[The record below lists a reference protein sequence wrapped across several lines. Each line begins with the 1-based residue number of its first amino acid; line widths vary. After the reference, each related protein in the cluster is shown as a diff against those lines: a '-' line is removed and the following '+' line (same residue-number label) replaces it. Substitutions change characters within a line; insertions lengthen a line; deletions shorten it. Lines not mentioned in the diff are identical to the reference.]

1 MKILKLIFL
10 IFIFS
15 FQSIKAFGSPV
26 FVSDKDIDTEMNTPT
41 GILFNP
47 SGSKMYVVGFTGSTD
62 AESYIA
68 QYSLSTPFS
77 ISSASLDENQ
87 DIISVLK
94 RPQDIKF
101 NSDGTKVFV
110 LSTKSQAGN
119 KDSIAAW
126 NLSIPYDTTSLNLSD
141 DTETF
146 FSGTDPRGFEF
157 NTDGTKM
164 FILEQTLNRI
174 AEYKLSTPFDPD
186 SKDSGVGISISKVA
200 NQFYQGFGMSSDGTK
215 MFVVKADHTIN
226 NANNV
231 IEEYDLSV
239 PFNIRTAVRNSEVY
253 NSTPDHESAESIA
266 GITFNLS
273 QGANKL
279 YYVDFNSGDLVR
291 EFDLPCAYGVISCID
306 PTKNKDDVASVEAQ
320 STAAKQLIQHTT
332 YPVINRMEWL
342 RRNSGRINLT
352 NQNLKLQLNNEIL
365 NALANSLV
373 PLYLSSDN
381 NEQSEQNFGWSFWSE
396 GTISI
401 GKVGDTAYSSSKDIN
416 TSAITLGVDKKG
428 DDNIMRGIALRFG
441 SDDVDVGDLGSA
453 LDLNSFSLTFY
464 ETRPRGEN
472 RFVDHLIGA
481 SFINSDLINN
491 SGSISTNGERSGE
504 QLYGSLSLRDTYSE
518 NKFNFTP
525 KLKINYGI
533 THFAAYEETGA
544 EGLNLNF
551 NDQYIGNLT
560 SSLGT
565 VFDNTYEL
573 EIGTFIPF
581 FDFEY
586 YADMSPSSHQKFSY
600 ASNGTSYT
608 LKNINSSTH
617 NISSSVG
624 FDFMSNNG
632 LSLMTKYSRNQAAYN
647 KNESLIVALDYKSS
661 QKSFYTLSLQDT
673 HTKLSHNNELNGFKI
688 HLDSHYNFFQANP
701 DYGFLIKISKTN

>member
-15 FQSIKAFGSPV
+15 FQSIKAFGAPV

-41 GILFNP
+41 GIHFNP
-47 SGSKMYVVGFTGSTD
+47 TGSKMYVVGFTGATD
-62 AESYIA
+62 AVSYIA

-126 NLSIPYDTTSLNLSD
+126 DLSIPYDTTSLNLSD

-164 FILEQTLNRI
+164 FILEQSSNRV

-231 IEEYDLSV
+231 IEEYDLSD
-239 PFNIRTAVRNSEVY
+239 PFNIKTAVRNSEVY
-253 NSTPDHESAESIA
+253 NSTPDHENAESIA

-306 PTKNKDDVASVEAQ
+306 PTKNKDDVASAESQ
-320 STAAKQLIQHTT
+320 SEAAKKLIQHTT
-332 YPVINRMEWL
+332 YPVLNRMEWL
-342 RRNSGRINLT
+342 RRNSNRVNLT
-352 NQNLKLQLNNEIL
+352 NQNIKFQFSNEIL
-365 NALANSLV
+365 NSLTEELI
-373 PLYLSSDN
+373 PLYFSNDSS
-381 NEQSEQNFGWSFWSE
+381 SEINQNSNWSFWSE

-401 GKVGDTAYSSSKDIN
+401 GKIGDTSSSSSKDIN
-416 TSAITLGVDKKG
+416 TSAITFGADKRSE
-428 DDNIMRGIALRFG
+428 DNIMRGIAIRFG

-453 LDLNSFSLTFY
+453 LDMNSFSLTFY
-464 ETRPRGEN
+464 ESKPRGGD
-472 RFVDHLIGA
+472 RFTDHLLGL
-481 SFINSDLINN
+481 SFINSDLLNN
-491 SGSISTNGERSGE
+491 SGSISTDGERYGE
-504 QLYGSLSLRDTYSE
+504 QLYGSLSLRDTFSK

-525 KLKINYGI
+525 KIKINYGI
-533 THFAAYEETGA
+533 THFGEYTETGA
-544 EGLNLNF
+544 AGLNLKF
-551 NDQYIGNLT
+551 DDQYIGNFT
-560 SSLGT
+560 SSIGASL
-565 VFDNTYEL
+565 DNTYEL
-573 EIGTFIPF
+573 KIGSLIPY

-586 YADMSPSSHQKFSY
+586 YADMSPSSQQKFSY
-600 ASNGTSYT
+600 ESNGSAYT
-608 LKNINSSTH
+608 FKNINNATH
-617 NISSSVG
+617 NIIGGIG
-624 FDFMSNNG
+624 FDLISNNG
-632 LSLMTKYSRNQAAYN
+632 LTLMTKYTRDQAKDS
-647 KNESLIVALDYKSS
+647 KNDNFVIALDYKNS
-661 QKSFYTLSLQDT
+661 QRSLYSMTFQDSLAKLT
-673 HTKLSHNNELNGFKI
+673 HNKELDNFQI
-688 HLDSHYNFFQANP
+688 NLDSHYELFDKDP
-701 DYGFLIKISKTN
+701 DYGLFIKLLSVN